1 MRVGERSETSRAEPA
16 FRRYLGIHY
25 AGAETP
31 DSGLKNLRVYSATP
45 ATPPQ
50 EVPPP
55 PGPRKHWCRRDLAH
69 WLAKN
74 LETDT
79 PTLVGIDHA
88 LSFPVRYFEV
98 HRLPP
103 DWKVFLED
111 FHQHWP
117 TDAPHTYVDFIV
129 HGDKG
134 QGSERTG
141 SPRWMRLT
149 DRRCKAA
156 RSVFQFDGV
165 GKVAAATHA
174 GLPWILFLKRQL
186 GERLH
191 VWPFDGWSI
200 PASKSALV
208 EVRPVLWTHLRRSVD
223 QIGAMTPGQR
233 EASVIAEWLKAA
245 DASGVLV
252 SALRPAISPSEV
264 LVAGVE
270 GWILGVEG
278 SG

>member
-1 MRVGERSETSRAEPA
+1 MGERFETSLAAPA
-16 FRRYLGIHY
+16 FHRYLGIHY

-31 DSGLKNLRVYSATP
+31 DSGLKNLRVYGATP
-45 ATPPQ
+45 GTPPQ
-50 EVPPP
+50 EVLPPA
-55 PGPRKHWCRRDLAH
+55 GPKKYWCRRDLAH
-69 WLAKN
+69 WLAKT

-88 LSFPVRYFEV
+88 LSFPIRYFEV

-111 FHQHWP
+111 FHRHWP

-129 HGDKG
+129 HGDTG

-156 RSVFQFDGV
+156 RSVFHFDGV

-174 GLPWILFLKRQL
+174 GLPWVLFLKRQL

-191 VWPFDGWSI
+191 VWPFEGWDI
-200 PASKSALV
+200 PAGKSALL
-208 EVRPVLWTHLRRSVD
+208 EVRPAMWGHLGPAAGLM
-223 QIGAMTPGQR
+223 GAATPGQR
-233 EASVIAEWLKAA
+233 EACVIAQWLKDA
-245 DASGVLV
+245 DASEEL
-252 SALRPAISPSEV
+252 SDALRPALSPSEMR
-264 LVAGVE
+264 VAGVE
-270 GWILGVEG
+270 GWILDVAGGV
-278 SG
+278 

>member
-1 MRVGERSETSRAEPA
+1 MGERSETSLAAPA
-16 FRRYLGIHY
+16 FHRYLGIHY

-31 DSGLKNLRVYSATP
+31 DSGLKNLRVYGATP
-45 ATPPQ
+45 GTPPQ
-50 EVPPP
+50 EVLPPA
-55 PGPRKHWCRRDLAH
+55 GPKKYWCRRDLAH
-69 WLAKN
+69 WLAKT

-88 LSFPVRYFEV
+88 LSFPIRYFEV

-103 DWKVFLED
+103 DWKIFLED
-111 FHQHWP
+111 FHRHWP

-129 HGDKG
+129 HGDKV

-174 GLPWILFLKRQL
+174 GLPWILCLKRQL

-191 VWPFDGWSI
+191 VWPFEGWDI
-200 PASKSALV
+200 PAGKSALL
-208 EVRPVLWTHLRRSVD
+208 EVRPAMWRHLGPAADRM
-223 QIGAMTPGQR
+223 GAATPGQR
-233 EASVIAEWLKAA
+233 EACVIAQWLKDA
-245 DASGVLV
+245 DASEEL
-252 SALRPAISPSEV
+252 SDALRPALSPSEMR
-264 LVAGVE
+264 VAGVE
-270 GWILGVEG
+270 GWILDVAGGV
-278 SG
+278 

>member
-1 MRVGERSETSRAEPA
+1 MGERSETSLAAPA
-16 FRRYLGIHY
+16 FHRYLGIHY

-31 DSGLKNLRVYSATP
+31 DSGLKNLRVYGATP
-45 ATPPQ
+45 GTPPQ
-50 EVPPP
+50 EVLPPA
-55 PGPRKHWCRRDLAH
+55 GPKKYWCRRDLAH
-69 WLAKN
+69 WLAKT

-88 LSFPVRYFEV
+88 LSFPIRYFEV

-111 FHQHWP
+111 FHRHWP

-191 VWPFDGWSI
+191 VWPFEGWDI
-200 PASKSALV
+200 PAGKSALL
-208 EVRPVLWTHLRRSVD
+208 EVRPAMWRHLGPAAG
-223 QIGAMTPGQR
+223 QMGTATPGQR
-233 EASVIAEWLKAA
+233 EACVIAQWLKDA
-245 DASGVLV
+245 DASEEL
-252 SALRPAISPSEV
+252 SDALRPALSPSEMR
-264 LVAGVE
+264 VAGVE
-270 GWILGVEG
+270 GWILDVAGGV
-278 SG
+278 